1 MSEFAAAVSATEA
14 ETVAPEAADKAAGA
28 LVRNGANMR
37 NRAAA
42 IPARTTIPAA
52 ALYAAGIKGRVAE
65 NWSNASRLTRRNFAP
80 HSASGVVCRL

>member
-1 MSEFAAAVSATEA
+1 MLPVTAAKILAPAENEYGISGVSEFAAAVSATEA
-14 ETVAPEAADKAAGA
+14 ETVAPEAADKAEGA

-52 ALYAAGIKGRVAE
+52 ALYAAGIKGRVD
-65 NWSNASRLTRRNFAP
+65 
-80 HSASGVVCRL
+80 GV